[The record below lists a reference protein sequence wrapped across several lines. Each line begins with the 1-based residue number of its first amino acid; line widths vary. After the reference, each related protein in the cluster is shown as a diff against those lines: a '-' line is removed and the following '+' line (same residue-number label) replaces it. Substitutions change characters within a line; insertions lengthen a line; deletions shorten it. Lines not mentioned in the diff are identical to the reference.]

1 MPATCYL
8 LHFLTPYTA
17 QTGQRKHQCRHYLGV
32 TELPLETRLA
42 AHRAAIVPE
51 GIWAEHLSP
60 LLLAAARAGVE
71 WVVADSWECETAK
84 EAYAFR
90 QRLKNGGGVSNKTI
104 CSICNPG
111 NRRGQGGRWAHR
123 KQAEAATNSE

>member
-8 LHFLTPYTA
+8 LHFVTPYTA
-17 QTGQRKHQCRHYLGV
+17 QTGQRRHQCRHYLGV

-51 GIWAEHLSP
+51 GIYPEHLSP

-71 WVVADSWECETAK
+71 WIVADSWECTTAK
-84 EAYAFR
+84 EAYDLR
-90 QRLKNGGGVSNKTI
+90 RRLRCGKVKNKII

-111 NRRGQGGRWAHR
+111 NRRGQGGRWAHLR
-123 KQAEAATNSE
+123 QAEATTSTE